1 MSPSQFRNHHHH
13 DDHDLH
19 RQQQQQQRL
28 VINDVNC
35 LRKTTNSGTPLPLKV
50 NKESHQI
57 HKSSSSS
64 LTSSA
69 TSSINGVINGPPP
82 SSKNHQQQQQRHPVI
97 IYTHSP
103 KIIHT
108 QARDFMA
115 LVQKLTG
122 LSHTDQ
128 QQQNQSGGGGG
139 GPVDTKQSASGI
151 NKFNNNGSS
160 NNLRGGGGD
169 DTGSSSVVTTDENC
183 GVGGCG
189 GGGFGSNIH
198 QVSSSGS
205 LDPMINNNNY
215 ITDIPIFTPNSL
227 DFLYSSSSR
236 SFYRYPTPMMFPPTG
251 NSAEI
256 TKPEY

>member
-1 MSPSQFRNHHHH
+1 MSPSQFRHHHHH
-13 DDHDLH
+13 DDTDL
-19 RQQQQQQRL
+19 RRQQQQQQQQRL
-28 VINDVNC
+28 VINDINC
-35 LRKTTNSGTPLPLKV
+35 LRKSGTPLPLKI

-69 TSSINGVINGPPP
+69 TSSINGVINMS
-82 SSKNHQQQQQRHPVI
+82 SSKNHHQQQQQRHPVI

-103 KIIHT
+103 KVIHT

-122 LSHTDQ
+122 LSHAD
-128 QQQNQSGGGGG
+128 QQQNQSGGG
-139 GPVDTKQSASGI
+139 PIDMKQSVSSNGI

-160 NNLRGGGGD
+160 NNLRGGD

-183 GVGGCG
+183 GGGG

-198 QVSSSGS
+198 QVSSSVS
-205 LDPMINNNNY
+205 MDPINNNNNPY

-227 DFLYSSSSR
+227 EFPYITR
-236 SFYRYPTPMMFPPTG
+236 SFYSRYPSPMIFPPTG

>member
-1 MSPSQFRNHHHH
+1 MKLAAVYQNLDIIIIMSPSQFRHHHHH
-13 DDHDLH
+13 DDTDLH
-19 RQQQQQQRL
+19 RQQQQQQRRL

-35 LRKTTNSGTPLPLKV
+35 LRKSGTPLPLKI

-69 TSSINGVINGPPP
+69 TSSINGVINMS

-103 KIIHT
+103 KVIHT

-122 LSHTDQ
+122 LSHAD
-128 QQQNQSGGGGG
+128 QQQNQSGG
-139 GPVDTKQSASGI
+139 GPVDTKQSVSSNGI

-160 NNLRGGGGD
+160 NNLRGGD

-183 GVGGCG
+183 G
-189 GGGFGSNIH
+189 GGFGSNIH
-198 QVSSSGS
+198 QIFVAEPLKAIAKKLFAKASDPLTIS
-205 LDPMINNNNY
+205 LVMRFL
-215 ITDIPIFTPNSL
+215 TQMWPNSNL
-227 DFLYSSSSR
+227 PSR
-236 SFYRYPTPMMFPPTG
+236 ESYNLG
-251 NSAEI
+251 SAHL
-256 TKPEY
+256 

>member
-1 MSPSQFRNHHHH
+1 MSPSQFRHHHHH
-13 DDHDLH
+13 DDNDLH
-19 RQQQQQQRL
+19 RQQQQQQQRL
-28 VINDVNC
+28 IINDVNC
-35 LRKTTNSGTPLPLKV
+35 LRKSGTPLPLKI

-69 TSSINGVINGPPP
+69 TSSINGVINM
-82 SSKNHQQQQQRHPVI
+82 SSTKNQQQQQRHPVI

-103 KIIHT
+103 KVIHT
-108 QARDFMA
+108 QACDFMA

-122 LSHTDQ
+122 LSHAD
-128 QQQNQSGGGGG
+128 QQQNQSGGS
-139 GPVDTKQSASGI
+139 PVDTKQSVSSNGI

-160 NNLRGGGGD
+160 NNLRGGD

-183 GVGGCG
+183 GGG
-189 GGGFGSNIH
+189 GGGFGLNIH

-205 LDPMINNNNY
+205 MDPMNNSNNNPY

-227 DFLYSSSSR
+227 EFPYITRSLYS
-236 SFYRYPTPMMFPPTG
+236 RYPSPMIFPSTG